1 MFRILLLAA
10 PAALLSLP
18 ALACDG
24 FSVEGGYVRS
34 STAMSTS
41 GAGFM
46 TLVNQ
51 GTSDCR
57 LVGAR
62 TEAAARAE
70 LHTHQ
75 IDANGVARMMQVE
88 EGFAIPAGGTHA
100 LERGADHLMLMGL
113 TAPLTQGQT
122 VAVTF
127 VFEDGS
133 EASAE
138 LPVDNERMPGAMG
151 SGSMGGMGHSHGN

>member
-75 IDANGVARMMQVE
+75 IDANGVARMMEVE

-133 EASAE
+133 EATAE

-151 SGSMGGMGHSHGN
+151 GAMGGMGHSHGN